1 MDSDACD
8 AVFVPSIAN
17 VGRRRGFCTKF
28 QALPDLVAN
37 TFADQR
43 IEVLS
48 CLLNEV
54 DEHKSM
60 KDALIELATQRYT
73 GPREA
78 KRAWK
83 AAARAQEQA
92 ERAATLRQTRALSQ
106 LEAARAAAR
115 RPEDAPLAILL
126 AAHPYLAHD
135 AFMGGALTDLLESMN
150 AVVLFADEADRER
163 SLQASFD
170 FSDTL
175 PWIVNR
181 EIIGAITQLHHRVD
195 GIVLVSAFP
204 CGPDSMTDDAIVR
217 CIQGKPVLNLTI
229 DAQSLC
235 LAGRRRELHRHPAL
249 PEERGWAAPRDEKRD
264 AVNPRTTDGD
274 REVRARVVVGTR
286 RGPSSCCPPC
296 RRSPRQRERHARTR
310 VAFFRYSYYDIAF
323 KFFVE
328 HVLEADFVALPK
340 PTKRTIELG
349 SRHSSD
355 MVCAPFK
362 HILGDY
368 IEALELGADVLV
380 QFAGPCRLGYYGEL
394 QQSIMRDLGYEFDM
408 LNFAMLTGKPLT
420 EYISVCKKK
429 VNPDLS
435 VPHGVRNMLA
445 VFKMI
450 EHLDEVNDF
459 YLANAGFEAEP
470 GSFERAREAY
480 FADMRAATNE
490 REIAEAQRKGLDALR
505 ALPQHRPARPLRVG
519 IVGEYFTAA
528 DPASNLDLERKF
540 LDMGVEL
547 HRALNM
553 TNRNLRYNEKNLRA
567 GISEYVQ
574 YDMGPTSQ
582 HEHRGRAQVRA
593 GRVRRHRAL
602 KSSAARPEVDCMP
615 VLQRISRDT
624 GVPVLYLSYDSQT
637 SDTGLDT
644 RLEAFYDMIAMK
656 KEKTAR

>member
-1 MDSDACD
+1 MA
-8 AVFVPSIAN
+8 
-17 VGRRRGFCTKF
+17 
-28 QALPDLVAN
+28 
-37 TFADQR
+37 
-43 IEVLS
+43 
-48 CLLNEV
+48 
-54 DEHKSM
+54 
-60 KDALIELATQRYT
+60 
-73 GPREA
+73 
-78 KRAWK
+78 
-83 AAARAQEQA
+83 
-92 ERAATLRQTRALSQ
+92 
-106 LEAARAAAR
+106 
-115 RPEDAPLAILL
+115 PE
-126 AAHPYLAHD
+126 
-135 AFMGGALTDLLESMN
+135 T
-150 AVVLFADEADRER
+150 
-163 SLQASFD
+163 
-170 FSDTL
+170 
-175 PWIVNR
+175 
-181 EIIGAITQLHHRVD
+181 
-195 GIVLVSAFP
+195 
-204 CGPDSMTDDAIVR
+204 
-217 CIQGKPVLNLTI
+217 
-229 DAQSLC
+229 
-235 LAGRRRELHRHPAL
+235 
-249 PEERGWAAPRDEKRD
+249 KRD
-264 AVNPRTTDGD
+264 AVNPLHTDGD
-274 REVRARVVVGTR
+274 REVRGARVVVGTR
-286 RGPSSCCPPC
+286 RGPFKLLPSLPKK
-296 RRSPRQRERHARTR
+296 PRAKRERHARTR

-328 HVLEADFVALPK
+328 HVLDADFVALPK

-470 GSFERAREAY
+470 GSFE
-480 FADMRAATNE
+480 
-490 REIAEAQRKGLDALR
+490 
-505 ALPQHRPARPLRVG
+505 H
-519 IVGEYFTAA
+519 FTAA

-574 YDMGPTSQ
+574 YDMGPTSSMTIAAA
-582 HEHRGRAQVRA
+582 RKYAQEGFDGIV
-593 GRVRRHRAL
+593 HL
-602 KSSAARPEVDCMP
+602 KSSGCTPEVDCMP

>member
-1 MDSDACD
+1 MA
-8 AVFVPSIAN
+8 
-17 VGRRRGFCTKF
+17 
-28 QALPDLVAN
+28 
-37 TFADQR
+37 
-43 IEVLS
+43 
-48 CLLNEV
+48 
-54 DEHKSM
+54 
-60 KDALIELATQRYT
+60 
-73 GPREA
+73 
-78 KRAWK
+78 
-83 AAARAQEQA
+83 
-92 ERAATLRQTRALSQ
+92 
-106 LEAARAAAR
+106 
-115 RPEDAPLAILL
+115 PE
-126 AAHPYLAHD
+126 
-135 AFMGGALTDLLESMN
+135 T
-150 AVVLFADEADRER
+150 
-163 SLQASFD
+163 
-170 FSDTL
+170 
-175 PWIVNR
+175 
-181 EIIGAITQLHHRVD
+181 
-195 GIVLVSAFP
+195 
-204 CGPDSMTDDAIVR
+204 
-217 CIQGKPVLNLTI
+217 
-229 DAQSLC
+229 
-235 LAGRRRELHRHPAL
+235 
-249 PEERGWAAPRDEKRD
+249 KRD
-264 AVNPRTTDGD
+264 AVNPLHTDGD
-274 REVRARVVVGTR
+274 REVRGARVVVGTR
-286 RGPSSCCPPC
+286 RGPFKLLPSLPKK
-296 RRSPRQRERHARTR
+296 PREKRDRHARTR

-328 HVLEADFVALPK
+328 HVLDADVVALPK

-394 QQSIMRDLGYEFDM
+394 QQSILRDLGYEFDM

-470 GSFERAREAY
+470 GSFERARETY

-574 YDMGPTSQ
+574 YDMGPTSSMTIAAALKY
-582 HEHRGRAQVRA
+582 AQEGFDGIV
-593 GRVRRHRAL
+593 HL
-602 KSSAARPEVDCMP
+602 KSSGCTPEVDCMP